1 MTEEFDSFDGSDM
14 NDDEE
19 DKFEESLP
27 IEEMKSSFDG
37 DITDDDKLWA
47 LLAYAFTPLV
57 PVILLLMEDKKER
70 PFIKAH
76 NAQALAWGIV
86 NLVGGTILSTVL
98 FFCFGLPSILIW
110 GVGVYWGW
118 QAYQG
123 EYVTIPVITDFVKG
137 QGWA

>member
-1 MTEEFDSFDGSDM
+1 MTEEFDNFDDSDM
-14 NDDEE
+14 NDDQE

-27 IEEMKSSFDG
+27 VEEMSSGFDE

-47 LLAYAFTPLV
+47 FLAYVFTPLI
-57 PVILLLMEDKKER
+57 PIILMLLDDKKER

-76 NAQALAWGIV
+76 NAQALAWGLVTMIV
-86 NLVGGTILSTVL
+86 GTVL
-98 FFCFGLPSILIW
+98 SFLLCVPWLLLW
-110 GVGVYWGW
+110 GIGIYWGW

>member
-1 MTEEFDSFDGSDM
+1 MTEEFDNF
-14 NDDEE
+14 DDEMKN
-19 DKFEESLP
+19 DIEESLP
-27 IEEMKSSFDG
+27 VEELSDSFNDG
-37 DITDDDKLWA
+37 EVTDDDKLWA
-47 LLAYAFTPLV
+47 FLAYVFTPLI
-57 PVILLLMEDKKER
+57 PIILLLIEDKKDR

-76 NAQALAWGIV
+76 NAQALAWGV
-86 NLVGGTILSTVL
+86 FNLIGGTILSSVL

-123 EYVTIPVITDFVKG
+123 EYVTIPVVTDFVKG

>member
-1 MTEEFDSFDGSDM
+1 MTEEFDSFDDSDM
-14 NDDEE
+14 NDDQD

-27 IEEMKSSFDG
+27 IEEMKSGFDS

-47 LLAYAFTPLV
+47 LLAYVFTPLI
-57 PVILLLMEDKKER
+57 PIILMLLEDKKER

-86 NLVGGTILSTVL
+86 NLIGGTILSSIL
-98 FFCFGLPSILIW
+98 FFCFGLPSLLIW